1 MQGLRNLSSYHLA
14 RYRTPEKFKFMPYS
28 SFTFAKAKKELEL
41 TIEEGDRFLPELEP
55 IAPSPRLT
63 AALEDLPWAIAVGSE
78 RAKSESIIYPVLQ
91 EVRRILNG
99 QISLFSGKDFTVD
112 VEKGLNGYVD
122 YLLSRSR
129 EQLEIEA
136 PVVMLV
142 EAKRDNLNE
151 GIGQC
156 IAEMVAAAQFN
167 QSNGLLLK
175 TIYGAVSNGTQWRL
189 MKLVEKNVTIDLMD
203 YPILPVDHILAMLVW
218 MVREG

>member
-1 MQGLRNLSSYHLA
+1 
-14 RYRTPEKFKFMPYS
+14 MPYS

-41 TIEEGDRFLPELEP
+41 TIVEGDRFLPEIEP
-55 IAPSPRLT
+55 IAPSPRLELV
-63 AALEDLPWAIAVGSE
+63 LEDLPWAIAVGSE
-78 RAKSESIIYPVLQ
+78 RAKSESIIYPILQ
-91 EVRRILNG
+91 EVRRIFNG
-99 QISLFSGKDFTVD
+99 RISLFSGKEFNVD

-122 YLLSRSR
+122 YLLSRSQ

-167 QSNGLLLK
+167 QLNDIPLR
-175 TIYGAVSNGTQWRL
+175 TIYGVVSNGTQWRL
-189 MKLVEKNVTIDLMD
+189 MKLVEKTVTLDLMD
-203 YPILPVDHILAMLVW
+203 YPLLPLDRILGILVW